1 MSEENGQGRDGP
13 MDLWPGRRDGERWA
27 SALRTRILPL
37 SRSGMSESGPEKMEF
52 FCRFDRQVPRKPALE
67 GRVKGHNIEGNYLTR
82 KPSPLGCGASLPP
95 RRGFRRDERQVL
107 DAQRAGLEEE
117 REWRRLKSSIW
128 QEK

>member
-1 MSEENGQGRDGP
+1 MSKENEKRRDGS

-27 SALRTRILPL
+27 SALGTGILPL
-37 SRSGMSESGPEKMEF
+37 SKSGMSESGAEKMGF

-67 GRVKGHNIEGNYLTR
+67 GRIKGHNIEGNYLTG
-82 KPSPLGCGASLPP
+82 KSSPLGRGASLPP
-95 RRGFRRDERQVL
+95 RRGSRRDERQVL